1 MGKNIVSALKLY
13 KRLACACHNLN
24 LVMDDIIEKHP
35 SLEIQT
41 LVECS
46 KKLVQYFKQSGLNSK
61 LSKTLKQDVRTR
73 WNSRYIMLHNIFEVK
88 EEVKSLLLAKN
99 ELSRIAILEITL
111 LENLITFLKDFKEF
125 SEKLSSDK
133 EPTMHIYPLFF

>member
-1 MGKNIVSALKLY
+1 MTDNGKNIVSALKLH

-61 LSKTLKQDVRTR
+61 VVENFETGCQ
-73 WNSRYIMLHNIFEVK
+73 NS
-88 EEVKSLLLAKN
+88 
-99 ELSRIAILEITL
+99 LEFHVYYATQH
-111 LENLITFLKDFKEF
+111 F
-125 SEKLSSDK
+125 
-133 EPTMHIYPLFF
+133 